1 MEVIFRAKLV
11 QHPDIAT
18 VLQMSGTRELLKVYD
33 VDYFWGTGADGTGEN
48 QVGKLWMK
56 LLASTC
62 LAFVQI
68 NALMSIGGTVEV
80 GETLVQAVRREV
92 LEEVGAEV
100 LAIEYL
106 GHREVFR
113 ETAGIQTHW
122 IGFDYKVLVD
132 PQTVSIKEPDM
143 CSQLRWCSL
152 SEIPLPK
159 QSQMDYKIAKYQEKL

>member
-1 MEVIFRAKLV
+1 MIK
-11 QHPDIAT
+11 
-18 VLQMSGTRELLKVYD
+18 G
-33 VDYFWGTGADGTGEN
+33 VDYIGVFVGAYIHDASGKYLFGLRTDKCRDEHNCWDVTG
-48 QVGKLWMK
+48 
-56 LLASTC
+56 
-62 LAFVQI
+62 
-68 NALMSIGGTVEV
+68 GGTVEV
-80 GETLVQAVRREV
+80 GETLEQAVRREV
-92 LEEVGAEV
+92 LEEVGVEV